1 MKILIDIGHPAHVH
15 LFKNFAK
22 LMIQSG
28 NDVLFTCREKE
39 FEIDLLEAEG
49 FNYKSFGAKFHSV
62 AGKIFGLFVFNLK
75 LLYYSIGF
83 KPDIFVSAGSIYAS
97 HIAFLMKRPHI
108 SFEDTGNMEQIRLY
122 LPFTQIVFCPRQL
135 PEHLG
140 KKEFRYDGYHE
151 LAYLAPKYFK
161 PSDEI
166 YKFLGVES
174 QEKFAILRFVSWNA
188 THDVGQAGFS
198 AEEKDR
204 IVEYL
209 SKKYTLFISS
219 ESEVPEKFEKYKI
232 SIPPDKIH
240 DALYFAELVVSEG
253 ATMASES
260 GVLGTPSF
268 YVNSLRRCYNE
279 DQENFG
285 LVFNFQTADGLFEKI
300 IEIENLKNRTEE
312 FKERRTRMLKTKIDV
327 TAFLVWFVKEFPDS
341 EEVIRNNEDYLLKFR
356 L

>member
-1 MKILIDIGHPAHVH
+1 
-15 LFKNFAK
+15 
-22 LMIQSG
+22 MIASG

-49 FNYKSFGAKFHSV
+49 FNYKSFGSKFHSV
-62 AGKIFGLFVFNLK
+62 PGKIFGLLIFNLK

-97 HIAFLMKRPHI
+97 HVAFLTKKAHI
-108 SFEDTGNMEQIRLY
+108 SFEDTGNMEQIKLY
-122 LPFTQIVFCPRQL
+122 LPFTNIVFCPRQL
-135 PEHLG
+135 PEKLG

-161 PSDEI
+161 PSEEV
-166 YKFLGVES
+166 YKFLGINVKD
-174 QEKFAILRFVSWNA
+174 KFAILRFVSWNA

-209 SKKYTLFISS
+209 SKKYKLFISS
-219 ESEVPEKFEKYKI
+219 ESEVPEKFEKFKI
-232 SIPPDKIH
+232 SIPPNKSH
-240 DALYFAELVVSEG
+240 DALYFSELVVSEG
-253 ATMASES
+253 ATMASEG

-279 DQENFG
+279 DQEKFG

-300 IEIENLKNRTEE
+300 KEIESLKNRTEE
-312 FKERRTRMLKTKIDV
+312 FKKRRARMLKTKIDV
-327 TAFLVWFVKEFPDS
+327 TAFLVWFVKEFPES
-341 EEVIRNNEDYLLKFR
+341 ESVIRNKEDYLLNFKI
-356 L
+356 

>member
-1 MKILIDIGHPAHVH
+1 
-15 LFKNFAK
+15 
-22 LMIQSG
+22 MIESG
-28 NDVLFTCREKE
+28 NEVLFTCREKE

-49 FNYKSFGAKFHSV
+49 FNFRSFGSKYHSV
-62 AGKIFGLFVFNLK
+62 AGKIFGLLLFNLK
-75 LLYYSIGF
+75 LWYYSIGF
-83 KPDIFVSAGSIYAS
+83 KPDMFVSAGSIYAS
-97 HIAFLMKRPHI
+97 HISFLTNKPHI

-122 LPFTQIVFCPRQL
+122 LPFTRIVFCPRQL
-135 PEHLG
+135 PEKLG
-140 KKEFRYDGYHE
+140 DKEFRYDGYHE
-151 LAYLAPKYFK
+151 LAYLAPKYFN
-161 PSDEI
+161 PSEEI
-166 YKFLGVES
+166 YEFLGIDR

-209 SKKYTLFISS
+209 SSRYTLFISS
-219 ESEVPEKFEKYKI
+219 ESEVPKKFEKFKI

-279 DQENFG
+279 DQEKFG
-285 LVFNFQTADGLFEKI
+285 LVFNFQTADGLFDRIK
-300 IEIENLKNRTEE
+300 EIESLPNRTEE
-312 FKERRTRMLKTKIDV
+312 FKERRTHMLKTKIDV
-327 TAFLVWFVKEFPDS
+327 TAFLVWFVKEFPSS
-341 EEVIRNNEDYLLKFR
+341 ESVIREKEDFQLNFKL
-356 L
+356 